1 MRMRPPGVPV
11 RSRAFLRAA
20 ALLLLLTG
28 FMDSAPLSGQ
38 VPGATPASSRLNV
51 FLDCEGR
58 ECMVASVFFRTEI
71 DWVNWVRNREDA
83 DVHVIL
89 TSQATG
95 SGGREHQLDFIGRGA
110 LEGSDDQ
117 LFSRS
122 LGTDVE
128 QEELDGVTTT
138 LAIGLARYGALSGL
152 RDFVAV
158 EPLAPRRAD
167 TQARVLGPQDVDD
180 PWNLWVFEVS
190 ANGTLDWTK
199 TRDSERISGNF
210 MASRTT
216 PTWKLELHLGANRNV
231 VETLL
236 SDSSVFEST
245 LTDWAA
251 EGQLVYSAAEHW
263 SVGMISSL
271 ARLPRDNQR
280 LRVEVTPALEY
291 SVFPYVEATR
301 RTLTARYAIGPT
313 HSDYMSSTIFE
324 KTEETRYRES
334 LQLRYA
340 HRQPWGDGS
349 LSITASHF
357 LDDIDQHN
365 IALRGNVSF
374 RIARGLSLN
383 VGGNLSRVTDQIYLS
398 AEGETDEEILLNL
411 RTRASDKNWGVN
423 VGFSYRFGSIY
434 NNVVNNRFPTIMGG

>member
-1 MRMRPPGVPV
+1 
-11 RSRAFLRAA
+11 
-20 ALLLLLTG
+20 
-28 FMDSAPLSGQ
+28 
-38 VPGATPASSRLNV
+38 V

-58 ECMVASVFFRTEI
+58 ECTAASTFFRTEI

-83 DVHVIL
+83 DVHVIM
-89 TSQATG
+89 TSQTTG
-95 SGGREHQLDFIGRGA
+95 SGGNEYQLDFIGRGA

-152 RDFVAV
+152 RGFVAF
-158 EPLAPRRAD
+158 EPLAPANVD
-167 TQARVLGPQDVDD
+167 PDARVLGPNDVDD

-190 ANGTLDWTK
+190 ASGTLDWTE
-199 TRDSERISGNF
+199 TRDSERISGDF

-251 EGQLVYSAAEHW
+251 ETQLVYSLADHW
-263 SVGMISSL
+263 SVGLISSL
-271 ARLPRDNQR
+271 GRLPRENQR
-280 LRVEVTPALEY
+280 LRAEVTPAVEY

-301 RTLTARYAIGPT
+301 RTLTTRYAIGPT
-313 HSDYMSSTIFE
+313 YSDYLSRTIFDE
-324 KTEETRYRES
+324 TEETRYQES
-334 LQLRYA
+334 IQVRYA

-349 LSITASHF
+349 LSVTASHF
-357 LDDIDQHN
+357 LDDIEQHN
-365 IALRGNVSF
+365 ISLRGNVSF

-383 VGGNLSRVTDQIYLS
+383 AGGNISRVTDQTYLS

-411 RTRASDKNWGVN
+411 RTRASDRNWGFN

-434 NNVVNNRFPTIMGG
+434 NNVVNNRFPAILGG

>member
-1 MRMRPPGVPV
+1 MRTPRPGALGRPRNP
-11 RSRAFLRAA
+11 LRAA
-20 ALLLLLTG
+20 GLLLFLAGLMG
-28 FMDSAPLSGQ
+28 PAPLSGQ
-38 VPGATPASSRLNV
+38 EPTATQASSRLNV

-58 ECMVASVFFRTEI
+58 ECMAASTFFRTEI

-89 TSQATG
+89 TSQTTG
-95 SGGREHQLDFIGRGA
+95 SGGNEYQLDFIGREA

-152 RDFVAV
+152 RGFVAV
-158 EPLAPRRAD
+158 EPLAPRRAGRD
-167 TQARVLGPQDVDD
+167 ARVLGPQDVDD

-190 ANGTLDWTK
+190 ASGTLDWTK
-199 TRDSERISGNF
+199 TRDSERIAGDF

-251 EGQLVYSAAEHW
+251 EGQLVYSLAEHW
-263 SVGMISSL
+263 SVGLISSL

-301 RTLTARYAIGPT
+301 RTLTTRYAIGPT
-313 HSDYMSSTIFE
+313 HSDYLSKTIFE
-324 KTEETRYRES
+324 KTQETRYQES
-334 LQLRYA
+334 LQVRYA

-357 LDDIDQHN
+357 LDDVEQHN
-365 IALRGNVSF
+365 IALRGSVSF

-383 VGGNLSRVTDQIYLS
+383 VGGNVSRVTDQIYLS

-411 RTRASDKNWGVN
+411 RTRASDKNWGFN

-434 NNVVNNRFPTIMGG
+434 NNVVNNRFPNIMGG

>member
-1 MRMRPPGVPV
+1 MRMHSPGLLFRP
-11 RSRAFLRAA
+11 RAFRRAA
-20 ALLLLLTG
+20 CLLLLLVG
-28 FMDSAPLSGQ
+28 LMGPAPLFGQ
-38 VPGATPASSRLNV
+38 EPGATPASSRLNV
-51 FLDCEGR
+51 FLDCDGR
-58 ECMVASVFFRTEI
+58 ECMAASTFFRTEI

-158 EPLAPRRAD
+158 EPLAPRRPD
-167 TQARVLGPQDVDD
+167 TDARVLGAQDVDD
-180 PWNLWVFEVS
+180 PWNLWVFEVGAS
-190 ANGTLDWTK
+190 GTLDWTK
-199 TRDSERISGNF
+199 TRDSERISGNLL
-210 MASRTT
+210 ASRTT
-216 PTWKLELHLGANRNV
+216 PTWKVELHLGANRNV

-251 EGQLVYSAAEHW
+251 DGQVVYSVAEHW
-263 SVGMISSL
+263 SVGLVSSL
-271 ARLPRDNQR
+271 ARLPRDNQD

-301 RTLTARYAIGPT
+301 RTLTARYAVGPT
-313 HSDYMSSTIFE
+313 YSDYMSATVFG
-324 KTEETRYRES
+324 KTKETRYRES

-357 LDDIDQHN
+357 LNDIDQHDV
-365 IALRGNVSF
+365 ALRGNVSF

-411 RTRASDKNWGVN
+411 RTRASDKNWGFN

-434 NNVVNNRFPTIMGG
+434 NNVVNNRFPNIMGG

>member
-1 MRMRPPGVPV
+1 MRACRLGVPV
-11 RSRAFLRAA
+11 RPPSLPRAA
-20 ALLLLLTG
+20 GLLLLLAVIIG
-28 FMDSAPLSGQ
+28 PPPISGQ
-38 VPGATPASSRLNV
+38 ESGPTPAPSRLNV

-58 ECMVASVFFRTEI
+58 ECMVASTFFRTEI

-89 TSQATG
+89 TSQTTG
-95 SGGREHQLDFIGRGA
+95 SGGNEYQLDFIGREA

-117 LFSRS
+117 LFFRS

-128 QEELDGVTTT
+128 QEQLDGVTTT
-138 LAIGLARYGALSGL
+138 LAIGLARYASLSGL
-152 RDFVAV
+152 RGFVAL
-158 EPLAPRRAD
+158 EPVAPESAD
-167 TQARVLGPQDVDD
+167 QDARVLGPQDVDD

-190 ANGTLDWTK
+190 ASGTLDWTK
-199 TRDSERISGNF
+199 TRDSERVSGDF

-216 PTWKLELHLGANRNV
+216 PTWKLEVHLGANRNV

-251 EGQLVYSAAEHW
+251 EGQFVYSLAEHW
-263 SVGMISSL
+263 SVGLISSL

-280 LRVEVTPALEY
+280 LRVEITPAVEF

-313 HSDYMSSTIFE
+313 LRDYLSETIFE
-324 KTEETRYRES
+324 KTEETRYEES
-334 LQLRYA
+334 LQFRYA

-349 LSITASHF
+349 LSLTISHF
-357 LDDIDQHN
+357 LDDIEKHN
-365 IALRGNVSF
+365 IALRGTVSF

-383 VGGNLSRVTDQIYLS
+383 VGGNLSRVTDQVYLS

-411 RTRASDKNWGVN
+411 RTRASDKNWGFS

>member
-1 MRMRPPGVPV
+1 M
-11 RSRAFLRAA
+11 AA
-20 ALLLLLTG
+20 ST
-28 FMDSAPLSGQ
+28 
-38 VPGATPASSRLNV
+38 
-51 FLDCEGR
+51 
-58 ECMVASVFFRTEI
+58 FFRTEI
-71 DWVNWVRNREDA
+71 DWVNWVRDREDA

-89 TSQATG
+89 TSQTTG
-95 SGGREHQLDFIGRGA
+95 SGGNEYQLDFIGREA

-117 LFSRS
+117 LFFRS

-138 LAIGLARYGALSGL
+138 LAIGLARYGALSGF
-152 RDFVAV
+152 RDFVAF
-158 EPLAPRRAD
+158 EPLDLGSAD
-167 TQARVLGPQDVDD
+167 PDARVLGPQDVDD

-190 ANGTLDWTK
+190 ASGTLDWTD
-199 TRDSERISGNF
+199 TRDSERMSGDF

-216 PTWKLELHLGANRNV
+216 PAWKLEIHLGANRNV

-245 LTDWAA
+245 LTDWGT
-251 EGQLVYSAAEHW
+251 EGQFVYSLAEHW
-263 SVGMISSL
+263 SVGLISSL
-271 ARLPRDNQR
+271 ARLPRDNQH
-280 LRVEVTPALEY
+280 LRAEFTPAVEY

-301 RTLTARYAIGPT
+301 RTLTTRYAIGPT
-313 HSDYMSSTIFE
+313 YSDYVSETIFE
-324 KTEETRYRES
+324 KTEETRYQES
-334 LQLRYA
+334 LQIRYA

-357 LDDIDQHN
+357 LHDIEQHN
-365 IALRGNVSF
+365 IALRGSVSF

-383 VGGNLSRVTDQIYLS
+383 AGGNLSRVTDQIYLS

-411 RTRASDKNWGVN
+411 RTRASDRNWGFN

-434 NNVVNNRFPTIMGG
+434 NNVVNNRFPNIMGG

>member
-1 MRMRPPGVPV
+1 M
-11 RSRAFLRAA
+11 
-20 ALLLLLTG
+20 
-28 FMDSAPLSGQ
+28 
-38 VPGATPASSRLNV
+38 GATT
-51 FLDCEGR
+51 
-58 ECMVASVFFRTEI
+58 FFRTEI

-83 DVHVIL
+83 DVHVIM
-89 TSQATG
+89 TSQTTG
-95 SGGREHQLDFIGRGA
+95 SGGNEYQLDFIGREA

-117 LFSRS
+117 LFFRS

-138 LAIGLARYGALSGL
+138 LAIGLARYAALAGL
-152 RDFVAV
+152 QGFVTF
-158 EPLAPRRAD
+158 EPLAPGNEDRD
-167 TQARVLGPQDVDD
+167 ARVLGPQEVDD

-190 ANGTLDWTK
+190 ASGTLDWTE
-199 TRDSERISGNF
+199 TRDSERMSGDF

-216 PTWKLELHLGANRNV
+216 PGWKLELHLGANRNV

-251 EGQLVYSAAEHW
+251 AGQFVYSLANHW
-263 SVGMISSL
+263 SVGLISSF

-280 LRVEVTPALEY
+280 LRAEVTPGLEY

-301 RTLTARYAIGPT
+301 RTLTTRYTVGPT
-313 HSDYMSSTIFE
+313 YSDYLTETIFD
-324 KTEETRYRES
+324 KTEETRYQES
-334 LQLRYA
+334 LQVRYA

-365 IALRGNVSF
+365 ISLRGSVSF

-383 VGGNLSRVTDQIYLS
+383 LGGNLSRVTDQIYLS

-411 RTRASDKNWGVN
+411 RSRASDKNWGFN